1 MKTGDLKALGVSL
14 TVALLLPLAVAGFA
28 VMPASTAAVEAL
40 ATVESPQQS
49 VLDEDL
55 DVKIFVHQN
64 RPA

>member
-28 VMPASTAAVEAL
+28 VMPTSIAPPEAL
-40 ATVESPQQS
+40 VSVESPQQS

>member
-28 VMPASTAAVEAL
+28 VMPASIAPPEAL